1 MASGTGA
8 RAGSPMNRLATAGW
22 RRLIAGLALAILTAA
37 PVLLR
42 RGRGMTVT
50 AAGRGGSP

>member
-8 RAGSPMNRLATAGW
+8 RAGSPVNRLAAGGW
-22 RRLIAGLALAILTAA
+22 RWLIAGLALAILTAA

-42 RGRGMTVT
+42 WGP
-50 AAGRGGSP
+50 A